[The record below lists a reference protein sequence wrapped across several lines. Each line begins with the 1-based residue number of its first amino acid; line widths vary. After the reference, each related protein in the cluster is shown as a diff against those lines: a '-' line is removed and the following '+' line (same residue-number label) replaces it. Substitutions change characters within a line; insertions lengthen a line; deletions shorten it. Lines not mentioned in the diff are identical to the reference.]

1 MAALKNLLEDFHHG
15 NKIRTFDG
23 FFKSAGYLENALP
36 ENQKL
41 LWVKV
46 FEAFFSRGDSSLNR
60 DDVATSFM
68 DEIGNLNLG
77 ICRDVKMIP
86 TKPTKRPRKRKAEDE
101 EEDPE
106 AEESES
112 QTKQPFEET
121 FWISE
126 NIEDGEDYVIY
137 DDDRKIEVF
146 GMLRTTEVFL
156 LQFDW
161 VIFHFGSKV
170 AMYVA
175 KIEHF
180 KSLLIEMS
188 RPVPI
193 NAPDREKRYVL
204 RSKISEDVEKAQK
217 EIDNIRWSLFGIA
230 EEKVNE
236 IQVENRQKDLANR
249 RRAESHKKG

>member
-1 MAALKNLLEDFHHG
+1 MATSKNLFEDFHHG

-23 FFKSAGYLENALP
+23 FLKTNEYLENKLP
-36 ENQKL
+36 ENQKA
-41 LWVKV
+41 LWIRV

-68 DEIGNLNLG
+68 DEIGSLKIG
-77 ICRDVKMIP
+77 ICRDVTLIAEK
-86 TKPTKRPRKRKAEDE
+86 TTRTRKAKPVEGE
-101 EEDPE
+101 EPE
-106 AEESES
+106 PE
-112 QTKQPFEET
+112 QKPKQRFDET
-121 FWISE
+121 FWLTE
-126 NIEDGEDYVIY
+126 NFDDGEDYIIF
-137 DDDRKIEVF
+137 DDERKIEAF
-146 GMLRTTEVFL
+146 GLLRTEDVFL

-170 AMYVA
+170 AMYIA

-188 RPVPI
+188 RPVPV

-217 EIDNIRWSLFGIA
+217 EIDNLRWSLFGIA
-230 EEKVNE
+230 EEKINE
-236 IQVENRQKDLANR
+236 IQVENRQRDLANR
-249 RRAESHKKG
+249 RRAQKQN